1 MRALATPACWCMR
14 QTSGSWNFSVDC
26 VCLVFHGPAHQLV
39 EQSFVW
45 GHMFILGLLMNTI
58 IDRQLLHWL
67 ILFPPKNTSLINL
80 AQHDIICCDHTHGR
94 KKLNVWIYKPETYMK
109 IIIHS
114 DHTWI
119 IHTHRSIRKSEFRS
133 HFSECWQKLQR
144 SMSSLG
150 D

>member
-1 MRALATPACWCMR
+1 MRALATPRLLMHASDKR
-14 QTSGSWNFSVDC
+14 QLKFFCRLCLFGVSWAGPSTSRAE
-26 VCLVFHGPAHQLV
+26 LRL
-39 EQSFVW
+39 